1 MYICMYICIYIY
13 IYVLGPRLIYT
24 GDLYVPV
31 VNAYIGAASYIN
43 KK

>member
-1 MYICMYICIYIY
+1 MYIYMYIYIY

-24 GDLYVPV
+24 GGLYVPV